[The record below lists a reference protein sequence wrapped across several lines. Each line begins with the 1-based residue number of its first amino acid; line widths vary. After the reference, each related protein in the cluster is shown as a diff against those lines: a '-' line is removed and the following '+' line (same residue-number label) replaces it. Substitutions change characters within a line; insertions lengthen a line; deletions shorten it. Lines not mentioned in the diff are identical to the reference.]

1 MPFIRD
7 VVNSNAK
14 DDSTLAALE
23 EGIVSTL
30 TAFNDSL

>member
-14 DDSTLAALE
+14 DDSTLAALG